1 VRYLLDTNV
10 LSEVVKKKPSRVVI
24 DWLGRQQETS
34 LYLSVI
40 TFGELQKGINKL
52 AQSHRRKKLQDWV
65 DQNLAER
72 FAGRIFDVDIR
83 VAVRWGEISG
93 TAEKVG
99 KKVPVLDGLLAAT
112 ALEFGLTV
120 VTGNVE
126 HFEVTGVPWL
136 DPWRSG

>member
-10 LSEVVKKKPSRVVI
+10 LSEVIKKKPSRAVM
-24 DWLGRQQETS
+24 DWLDRQEETS

-40 TFGELQKGINKL
+40 TFGELKKGINKL
-52 AQSHRRKKLQDWV
+52 AQSRRRKKLQDWV
-65 DQNLAER
+65 DQHLVDR
-72 FAGRIFDVDIR
+72 FAGRILDVDLR
-83 VAVRWGEISG
+83 VATRWGEISG

-112 ALEFGLTV
+112 ALELGLTV

-136 DPWRSG
+136 DPWRSP

>member
-10 LSEVVKKKPSRVVI
+10 LSEVIRKKPSRAVI
-24 DWLGRQQETS
+24 DWLDRQEETS

-52 AQSHRRKKLQDWV
+52 AQSRRRKKLQDWV
-65 DQNLAER
+65 EKNLAER
-72 FAGRIFDVDIR
+72 FEDRILDVDLR

-112 ALEFGLTV
+112 ALELGLTV

-136 DPWRSG
+136 DPWQSG